1 MYFLALSAIHN
12 DRPSKPTQAK
22 RLLLHPDLGGCCN
35 TGSVAVPCRYC
46 SLHPDLTAAAAMLPA
61 WRLWA
66 VRVWA
71 CFAVWLLLW
80 IWRQSSGL
88 LWAFSDADAPR
99 FNDRPSSPRKPK
111 DCACIRIW
119 VAAVIQAALLYLAG
133 TVHSIRI

>member
-1 MYFLALSAIHN
+1 MVLSAIHN

-35 TGSVAVPCRYC
+35 TGSVAVPCRCC

-71 CFAVWLLLW
+71 CLRSGCCSGSGGNLLACC
-80 IWRQSSGL
+80 GL
-88 LWAFSDADAPR
+88 SVIQMHPDTMTGYQAHAR
-99 FNDRPSSPRKPK
+99 PK
-111 DCACIRIW
+111 DCAYPSGSGW
-119 VAAVIQAALLYLAG
+119 LLYKQRWCKCITTLAPQP
-133 TVHSIRI
+133 